1 MSPNRTQVSSRLPW
15 RQTAA
20 AMAFLITWTSAD
32 LAAQSN
38 APPVAVNTQFDDE
51 CASAEARQALG
62 DALFARIPDV
72 QFSAGEDAWLLQ
84 WVPVSGQCTLQVTRG
99 ATSHSLELP
108 ADSDATAIGNTVSRV
123 AWWISSEP
131 VDVVAPDEA
140 VEGSAEEGSGEVAAP
155 VPTPVP
161 EPEPIALLQRNYIVS
176 LTPSLH
182 YPPQTEPF
190 EVALSLNVFGSAATR
205 SIGLELA
212 LFYNNLRGGGHGVQ
226 FASGANLVHDDFEG
240 LQLSGFLNATDD
252 EFRGLQVSL
261 VNLATSREQRFQ
273 GAQIGLANFA
283 GGDLDGAQHGLANIV
298 VGRNRGAQIGVA
310 NYAGRTNFQV
320 GLVNVAGSS
329 DASIGL
335 VSVVR
340 DQPFNGQV
348 FYNERAWIGLG
359 IRHGSRYVQ
368 NIIEVEFDP
377 TAEEHMT
384 VAYGLG
390 THFGRKLWAEFDM
403 VQRLQIDTTR
413 ETADDVFRGFIFQT
427 RASIGYS
434 FLPRL
439 SVFGGAS
446 LNVAMSDAG
455 RVEGA
460 PAWSSVIYEDDS
472 QDATAP
478 RTTLAWPGFYAGVRF

>member
-1 MSPNRTQVSSRLPW
+1 MAPNRTLLSSRLPW

-20 AMAFLITWTSAD
+20 ALAFLVTWTSAD

-38 APPVAVNTQFDDE
+38 APPVAVNTQFDDA
-51 CASAEARQALG
+51 CASAEARQTLG

-72 QFSAGEDAWLLQ
+72 QFSTGEDAWLLQ

-99 ATSHSLELP
+99 TTSHSLELP
-108 ADSDATAIGNTVSRV
+108 ADSDAAAIGSAVSRV

-131 VDVVAPDEA
+131 VEVVAPEENA
-140 VEGSAEEGSGEVAAP
+140 EGSAEGSGEVAAP
-155 VPTPVP
+155 VPAPLP
-161 EPEPIALLQRNYIVS
+161 EPQPAALLQRNYIVS

-182 YPPQTEPF
+182 YPRQTEPF

-226 FASGANLVHDDFEG
+226 FASGANLVHDEFEG

-273 GAQIGLANFA
+273 GGQIGLANFA

-298 VGRNRGAQIGVA
+298 VGRNRGAQIGLA
-310 NYAGRTNFQV
+310 NYAGRTNFQL

-348 FYNERAWIGLG
+348 FYNERGWIGLG

-390 THFGRKLWAEFDM
+390 THFGRKLWGEFDM

-413 ETADDVFRGFIFQT
+413 ETAEDVFRGFIYQV

-434 FLPRL
+434 FLRRL

-446 LNVAMSDAG
+446 LNVAVSDAG

-460 PAWSSVIYEDDS
+460 PAWSNVLYEDDS
-472 QDATAP
+472 EDETAP
-478 RTTLAWPGFYAGVRF
+478 DTTLAWPGFYAGIRF

>member
-1 MSPNRTQVSSRLPW
+1 MSPDRPQVSSRMPW

-20 AMAFLITWTSAD
+20 ALAFLVTWTSAD

-38 APPVAVNTQFDDE
+38 GPSVAVNTQFDDE

-72 QFSAGEDAWLLQ
+72 QFSTGDDAWLLQ

-108 ADSDATAIGNTVSRV
+108 ADSDATAIGNAVSRV

-131 VDVVAPDEA
+131 VDVVVPQETA
-140 VEGSAEEGSGEVAAP
+140 EGSAEGSGEVAIP
-155 VPTPVP
+155 VPAPLP
-161 EPEPIALLQRNYIVS
+161 GAEPTTLLQRNYIVS

-226 FASGANLVHDDFEG
+226 IASGANLVHDEFEG
-240 LQLSGFLNATDD
+240 LQSSGFLNVTDD

-273 GAQIGLANFA
+273 GAQIGLGNFA
-283 GGDLDGAQHGLANIV
+283 GGDLEGAQSGIVNIV
-298 VGRNRGAQIGVA
+298 LGRNRGAQFGVA
-310 NYAGRTNFQV
+310 NYAGRANFQLGV
-320 GLVNVAGSS
+320 VNVAGSS

-335 VSVVR
+335 ISVVR
-340 DQPFNGQV
+340 DQPFNAQIY
-348 FYNERAWIGLG
+348 YNERGWIGLG
-359 IRHGSRYVQ
+359 VRHGSRYVQ

-390 THFGRKLWAEFDM
+390 THFGRKLWGEFDM
-403 VQRLQIDTTR
+403 VQRVQIDTTQ
-413 ETADDVFRGFIFQT
+413 ETAEDVFRGFIYQV

-434 FLPRL
+434 FLRRL

-446 LNVAMSDAG
+446 LNVAFSDAG

-460 PAWSSVIYEDDS
+460 PAWSNVLYEDDS

-478 RTTLAWPGFYAGVRF
+478 RTTLAWPGFYAGIRF